1 MKSFIIALVTAV
13 FSAVAAN
20 AEINIGVAIPLD
32 GDITGKACNIME
44 QRLKKAMSPMGVSST
59 QWGDFY
65 AVPTLHILDEDIA
78 ETGMANVFRLK
89 VDLTIAVT
97 QLATGAQFGA
107 ETWELKG
114 TGSTREK
121 AILAAISSWRGGPKF
136 EELIGESRERIEEY
150 YIKNRQALVSKAMQC
165 AANEQFDEGIAMLSN
180 YPTNIEG
187 SEVIMNHI
195 EDIYRSML
203 RKDCSGTLERVR
215 AAMATE
221 DYDGASYL
229 LSQLDGDTPCAG
241 ESRALSKEI
250 YSRIK
255 ADEKEAYDR
264 EQAEIEREARERKE
278 EREFYSQERKDERDH
293 EYRMTTA
300 KLKTEAETKRHKA
313 TMSAVSEVA
322 KAYYSR
328 TQSTN
333 RDGYRVY

>member
-1 MKSFIIALVTAV
+1 MKFKSLIIAFAVTV
-13 FSAVAAN
+13 LSTVAAKG
-20 AEINIGVAIPLD
+20 EINIGVAIPLK

-44 QRLKKAMSPMGVSST
+44 QRLKKAMSPLGVSST

-65 AVPTLHILDEDIA
+65 AVPTLHILEEEIA

-97 QLATGAQFGA
+97 QLATNAQFGA

-114 TGSTREK
+114 TGATREK

-165 AANEQFDEGIAMLSN
+165 AANDQFEEGIAILSS

-187 SEVIMNHI
+187 SDVVMNHI

-203 RKDCSGTLERVR
+203 RKDCSGTLEKVR

-221 DYDGASYL
+221 DYDNAAYL
-229 LSQLDGDTPCAG
+229 LSQLEGDSPCAG
-241 ESRALSKEI
+241 ESRNLSKEI
-250 YSRIK
+250 YSRLK
-255 ADEKEAYDR
+255 ANEKEAYDR
-264 EQAEIEREARERKE
+264 EQAELERESRER
-278 EREFYSQERKDERDH
+278 QAERDH
-293 EYRMTTA
+293 EYKMTNA
-300 KLKTEAETKRHKA
+300 KLKADTAKHKA
-313 TMSAVSEVA
+313 TMRAVGEVA

-328 TQSTN
+328 TQPTYHVH
-333 RDGYRVY
+333 YRIY